1 MKAYLTKEADDQLH
15 ELLDYLEAEFSL
27 KTSNA
32 FLDQVIKIIETLELL
47 PYGFSEVPKSPNIRK
62 CVINKRAI
70 AYYRIKEDLQEVE
83 ILSVESNW
91 QNY

>member
-15 ELLDYLEAEFSL
+15 ELLDYLETEFSL
-27 KTSNA
+27 KISNA

-47 PYGFSEVPKSPNIRK
+47 PYGFPEVEKSPGIRK
-62 CVINKRAI
+62 CVINKRTI
-70 AYYRIKEDLQEVE
+70 AYYRIKEGLQEVE